1 MTSQRITIDI
11 LNHAGAD
18 LYARTGEGDS
28 RAVIFTV
35 TSGEDSVEINN
46 PVVEA
51 RIVKPDN
58 TFTITTAALISG
70 PDEPQEFRF
79 YIPEAASQVSGI
91 GSYDIRIQEDG
102 EENIIYSAQGR
113 FICDDNML
121 TDEMIES
128 VAEVDGLIFPD
139 DFLTDED
146 MGDYVT
152 DDELTTKLSDYVTN
166 EELATELSDYA
177 TTDYVDKAISHIQT
191 LDIYSTTEK
200 IVGTWI
206 DGRPVY
212 EKTFTEIPLGNDGTY
227 TLFSSGI
234 DIAFLVSCYY
244 VNSGTG
250 TLGSPSYISRY
261 GAGGNCSQFLELEN
275 HSLTVW
281 NNSTTSILW
290 TATIRYVKTV

>member
-1 MTSQRITIDI
+1 MVSQRLTIDI

-28 RAVIFTV
+28 RAVIFKV
-35 TSGEDSVEINN
+35 ASGEDSVEINN

-102 EENIIYSAQGR
+102 EENIVYSAQGR

-128 VAEVDGLIFPD
+128 IAEVDGLIFPD

-152 DDELTTKLSDYVTN
+152 DEELSTTLLDYVTN
-166 EELATELSDYA
+166 EGLSTELSGYA
-177 TTDYVDKAISHIQT
+177 TTDYVDDAISHIQT

-212 EKTFTEIPLGNDGTY
+212 EKTFSEIPLGVDGNY
-227 TLFSSGI
+227 NLFSSGI
-234 DIAFLVSCYY
+234 DIAFLMSCYF
-244 VNSGTG
+244 VDNGNSTAY
-250 TLGSPSYISRY
+250 TPSYISRY
-261 GAGGNCSQFLELEN
+261 SAGGNCTQELELNN
-275 HSLTVW
+275 HSLTLYNV
-281 NNSTTSILW
+281 STKSVLW
-290 TATIRYVKTV
+290 TGTVRYVKSV